1 MGIESVEGI
10 LTANENYN
18 LIFNAYIFFYI
29 ICDFNI
35 GTNYVFKHYV
45 LNLGEIYIYSH
56 KAKLQWYRHVYLLIV
71 VKCLITQEYSS

>member
-1 MGIESVEGI
+1 MHI
-10 LTANENYN
+10 Y
-18 LIFNAYIFFYI
+18 FFYI

-71 VKCLITQEYSS
+71 VIYLYSHKANV